1 MREMGQ
7 KTHGPRFRV
16 FLQPPQVSCSAVSY
30 SEDSRAKKRI
40 MAMAKS
46 AAKGS
51 KENSI
56 QSSPLDF
63 LSFDHSIRP
72 CQDIRRNRQ
81 GDLLSGFEIDN
92 ELELLRLLHL
102 EVGGLWTLQNLVHVG
117 GGAPVKVC
125 KVHSVGHKPPG
136 FHI

>member
-1 MREMGQ
+1 
-7 KTHGPRFRV
+7 
-16 FLQPPQVSCSAVSY
+16 
-30 SEDSRAKKRI
+30 
-40 MAMAKS
+40 MAKS

-81 GDLLSGFEIDN
+81 ADLFSGFEIDN
-92 ELELLRLLHL
+92 ELELLRLLDG
-102 EVGGLWTLQNLVHVG
+102 EVGRLGAFENLVHVRLLR
-117 GGAPVKVC
+117 ADTNQRR
-125 KVHSVGHKPPG
+125 
-136 FHI
+136 